1 MNNGTYFN
9 ATSNTTQFYSV
20 NDTSGWNTSW
30 NGTWNGAWNG
40 TWNSNPT
47 LDSATQIIGPP
58 SGILS
63 SKQCSKGVHISSSN
77 VLGAPVNWSLSVW
90 EATPFPGTHAAF
102 VKVAAEL
109 DPQWEQQQQQL
120 GQRYMAWQHA
130 VLPLQPAQQAPPAS
144 YGIPA
149 PFSVVARGGGRCEV
163 TAVPVVLFGGTA
175 ELYVHV
181 KHAGNGDAWLEVWGR
196 ALEDM
201 DKAAAAALFGPS
213 GWSRNVVK
221 FVDMLDRKKQK

>member
-1 MNNGTYFN
+1 MPLSQCYQQQWAASRGSLAHLQGVNCCVSDLCNRPNPADDNSTQVFDVPAAATPTISCFTSTNATAQGMPAVQSLQYNSTVATWRPVNHSSMNNGTYFN
-9 ATSNTTQFYSV
+9 ATSNTTQFYS
-20 NDTSGWNTSW
+20 
-30 NGTWNGAWNG
+30 
-40 TWNSNPT
+40 
-47 LDSATQIIGPP
+47 
-58 SGILS
+58 
-63 SKQCSKGVHISSSN
+63 
-77 VLGAPVNWSLSVW
+77 
-90 EATPFPGTHAAF
+90 
-102 VKVAAEL
+102 
-109 DPQWEQQQQQL
+109 
-120 GQRYMAWQHA
+120 
-130 VLPLQPAQQAPPAS
+130 PAQQAPPAS

-163 TAVPVVLFGGTA
+163 SAVPVVLFGGTA